1 MFLQLLSVMFSR
13 NLLGKLAR
21 HGQKEIVVVPIY
33 VFIGE
38 LTLCEKKVYE
48 NVLIIFYFQPH
59 EVFNASVVM
68 VSYSCQTYIFIGE
81 LISHTAQ
88 TSCENEMQQHKPNFQ
103 DRLPPQ
109 MSGALSGNHCSSTW
123 PPQTHSWLNLLHVQS
138 RPIIRYLGRHAL

>member
-1 MFLQLLSVMFSR
+1 MFSR
-13 NLLGKLAR
+13 NLLAKLAR
-21 HGQKEIVVVPIY
+21 HGQRQIVVVPIY
-33 VFIGE
+33 VLIGE
-38 LTLCEKKVYE
+38 LTLCEKRVYE
-48 NVLIIFYFQPH
+48 NVLIIFYFQPY

-68 VSYSCQTYIFIGE
+68 VFYSCQIFIGE

-109 MSGALSGNHCSSTW
+109 MSGALSGIHCSSTW
-123 PPQTHSWLNLLHVQS
+123 PPQTHSWFNLLQVQS

>member
-1 MFLQLLSVMFSR
+1 MFSR
-13 NLLGKLAR
+13 NLLAKLAR
-21 HGQKEIVVVPIY
+21 HGQRQIVVVPIY

-38 LTLCEKKVYE
+38 LTLCEKRVYE
-48 NVLIIFYFQPH
+48 NVLIIFYFQPY

-68 VSYSCQTYIFIGE
+68 VSYSCQTFIGE

-88 TSCENEMQQHKPNFQ
+88 TSCENEMQQHKSNFQ

-109 MSGALSGNHCSSTW
+109 MSGALSGSHCSSTW
-123 PPQTHSWLNLLHVQS
+123 PPQTHSWFNLLQVQS